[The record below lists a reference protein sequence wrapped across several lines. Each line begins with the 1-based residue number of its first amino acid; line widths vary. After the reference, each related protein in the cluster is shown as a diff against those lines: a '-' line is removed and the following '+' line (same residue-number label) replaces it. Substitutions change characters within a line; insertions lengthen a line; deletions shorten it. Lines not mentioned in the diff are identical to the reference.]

1 MKGASLVSFRPISS
15 PEEMF
20 RTLLL
25 VCGTVLL
32 FGALKASPDI
42 LRDRGTLSLSAAES
56 VIFLGITGDY
66 KEVSE
71 EDLAIRLAGDEDVV
85 FVGESIRAMG
95 DRSRRVW
102 AIRTEEPKKVAK
114 KLNKPLK
121 KLGFKATQLQL
132 SVVQPLQNDS
142 KAMRTASRTI
152 EEDKKV
158 WAVWADRRAPG
169 VWVFHESK
177 LDGKKIEGMFRKTDA
192 RVAFYHQEFEFSTNE
207 GADLPALTTAAEENL
222 DSLKVLVREERLVLD
237 LFLRDIDS
245 MLLLENEKGTKQFLC
260 PDIVNP
266 FLGTSAAA
274 SLDWAVTLENDGF
287 PFVN

>member
-1 MKGASLVSFRPISS
+1 MI
-15 PEEMF
+15 

-32 FGALKASPDI
+32 FGALQASPDF

-56 VIFLGITGDY
+56 VIFLGISGDY
-66 KEVSE
+66 KAVSA
-71 EDLAIRLAGDEDVV
+71 EDLAIRLAGDEDIE
-85 FVGESIRAMG
+85 FVGKSIRAMG

-102 AIRTEEPKKVAK
+102 AIRTDEPKKAAK
-114 KLNKPLK
+114 KLKKPLK
-121 KLGFKATQLQL
+121 KLGFKVSKLKL
-132 SVVQPLQNDS
+132 SVVQPLKSDS
-142 KAMRTASRTI
+142 KALRTASRTV
-152 EEDKKV
+152 EGDKKV
-158 WAVWADRRAPG
+158 WAVWADRRSPG
-169 VWVFHESK
+169 VWVFHETK
-177 LDGKKIEGMFRKTDA
+177 LSGKKVEAMFRKTA
-192 RVAFYHQEFEFSTNE
+192 AKVAFYHQEFEFSTNE

-222 DSLKVLVREERLVLD
+222 DSLKVLVREDRLVLD

-260 PDIVNP
+260 PDIVDP

>member
-1 MKGASLVSFRPISS
+1 MI
-15 PEEMF
+15 

-32 FGALKASPDI
+32 FGALQASPDF

-56 VIFLGITGDY
+56 VVFLGITGDY
-66 KEVSE
+66 REVSA
-71 EDLAIRLAGDEDVV
+71 EDLAIRLAGEEDIA
-85 FVGESIRAMG
+85 FVGESIGAMG

-102 AIRTEEPKKVAK
+102 AIRTDEPKKVSK
-114 KLNKPLK
+114 KLDKPLN

-132 SVVQPLQNDS
+132 SVVQPLQNDA

-152 EEDKKV
+152 EDDTQV
-158 WAVWADRRAPG
+158 WAVWADRRGPG
-169 VWVFHESK
+169 VWIFHESK
-177 LDGKKIEGMFRKTDA
+177 LSGKKIEGMFRKTEA
-192 RVAFYHQEFEFSTNE
+192 KVAFYHQEFEFSTND
-207 GADLPALTTAAEENL
+207 GADLPTLTTAAKEKL
-222 DSLKVLVREERLVLD
+222 DSLKVSVREERLVLD

-260 PDIVNP
+260 PDIVHP

>member
-1 MKGASLVSFRPISS
+1 MIRP
-15 PEEMF
+15 
-20 RTLLL
+20 LLL
-25 VCGTVLL
+25 VCSTVL
-32 FGALKASPDI
+32 FYGALQASPDF

-66 KEVSE
+66 REVSAD
-71 EDLAIRLAGDEDVV
+71 DLAIRLAGEEDIF

-102 AIRTEEPKKVAK
+102 AIRTAEPKKVSK
-114 KLNKPLK
+114 KLKKPLK
-121 KLGFKATQLQL
+121 ELGFKATQLRL
-132 SVVQPLQNDS
+132 SVVQPLQNDA

-152 EEDKKV
+152 EEGDKKV
-158 WAVWADRRAPG
+158 WAVWADRRGPG

-177 LDGKKIEGMFRKTDA
+177 LSGKAIEGMFRKTEA

-207 GADLPALTTAAEENL
+207 GADFSTLTTAAEENL
-222 DSLKVLVREERLVLD
+222 DSLKVLVRKECLVLD

-245 MLLLENEKGTKQFLC
+245 MLLLENEQGTKQFLC
-260 PDIVNP
+260 PDIVDS